1 MSRHLPVVA
10 ACRDCALP
18 AAVRGLCRG
27 HYTRLARHGTTSP
40 GIPLRNL
47 GRAVRARPSVATGA
61 ATDPGWRNRA
71 ACSGSDVELFH
82 DPEREAEA
90 LAVCAGCPV
99 TDPCLDAA
107 LAVPVGSDV
116 GIWGHTV
123 AQTRRRMRDAR
134 RRAQETA

>member
-1 MSRHLPVVA
+1 MT

-40 GIPLRNL
+40 GIPLGRL
-47 GRAVRARPSVATGA
+47 GRRVSERASAAERVATVTA
-61 ATDPGWRNRA
+61 PDPGWRDRA
-71 ACSGSDVELFH
+71 ACLGLDVELFH
-82 DPEREAEA
+82 DPERELDA

-99 TDPCLDAA
+99 TDPCLEAA
-107 LAVPVGSDV
+107 LTAPVGADV
-116 GIWGHTV
+116 GVLGHTT

-134 RRAQETA
+134 RRAQEAS